1 MNVPE
6 AQATSPP
13 ALGRFEIPL
22 AALGAAAAFSALFVL
37 PVIGSLGL
45 PVAAIP
51 LVRLAHRRGLLT
63 GLLGCALAAAVILGL
78 GWATGGLGSGLAMAL
93 LAMGVTLLP
102 TASVGFLR
110 AGADASRCYLGLCL
124 AGCAFLAA
132 SYAASAGGQGP
143 SIATEVAAAFD
154 SLIPAA
160 VESYSRQ
167 GADAEAVARMRST
180 LETGR
185 EFAREYLWGIFGAL
199 WVLGSAVAF
208 YGGAAAARS
217 GGGRTGHSEADPPG
231 VPTAD
236 AARFEALRVPAQ
248 AVGLFV
254 ASGAVF
260 GLLSGPGRRIAG
272 NLLLPLCALFFAAGL
287 SIICHF
293 LRRWL
298 RTRILRAGLYA
309 LAAYFPINVG
319 VALLGLFDWYV
330 DFRRRGGEGTEK
342 R

>member
-1 MNVPE
+1 MNIPD

-37 PVIGSLGL
+37 PIVGALGL

-51 LVRLAHRRGLLT
+51 LVRLAHRRGLVT
-63 GLLGCALAAAVILGL
+63 GLLGCALAAAVVLGL
-78 GWATGGLGSGLAMAL
+78 GWATGGVGSGLAMAL
-93 LAMGVTLLP
+93 LAAGVTLLP

-110 AGADASRCYLGLCL
+110 AGVDASRCYLGLCL

-132 SYAASAGGQGP
+132 SYAASAGGRGP
-143 SIATEVAAAFD
+143 SIASEVAAAFD

-167 GADAEAVARMRST
+167 GADAEAV
-180 LETGR
+180 
-185 EFAREYLWGIFGAL
+185 IFGAL
-199 WVLGSAVAF
+199 WVLGSAIAF
-208 YGGAAAARS
+208 YGGAASAR
-217 GGGRTGHSEADPPG
+217 PI
-231 VPTAD
+231 PTAE

-260 GLLSGPGRRIAG
+260 GLLSGSGKRIAG
-272 NLLLPLCALFFAAGL
+272 NLLLPLGALFFAAGL

>member
-1 MNVPE
+1 MNVPD

-22 AALGAAAAFSALFVL
+22 AALGAATAFSALFVV
-37 PVIGSLGL
+37 PVVGALGL
-45 PVAAIP
+45 PVAAVP

-63 GLLGCALAAAVILGL
+63 GLLGCALTSAVILGL
-78 GWATGGLGSGLAMAL
+78 GWATGGVGSGLAMAL
-93 LAMGVTLLP
+93 LAVGVTVLP
-102 TASVGFLR
+102 TATVGFLR
-110 AGADASRCYLGLCL
+110 AGVDASRCYLGLCL

-132 SYAASAGGQGP
+132 SYAASGGGP
-143 SIATEVAAAFD
+143 GRSMASEVAAAFD

-167 GADAEAVARMRST
+167 GADAEAVARMRLT
-180 LETGR
+180 LESGR
-185 EFAREYLWGIFGAL
+185 EFARDYLWGIFGSL

-208 YGGAAAARS
+208 YGGAAAARP
-217 GGGRTGHSEADPPG
+217 A
-231 VPTAD
+231 PTAE
-236 AARFEALRVPAQ
+236 AARFETLRVPAQ

-272 NLLLPLCALFFAAGL
+272 NLLLPLAALFFAAGL

-330 DFRRRGGEGTEK
+330 DFRRRGGEGTE
-342 R
+342 RS